1 MPHIM
6 KSKSKGRYI
15 VDARD
20 IAGGQKVF
28 KTELEAK
35 NKLREWTHDDVDG
48 KFIDP
53 TSAVSFETCIK
64 SWIDSNKERVQ
75 FGDIGEGEL
84 GNMECNAN
92 HIRKFN
98 FGGQP
103 IGKVKVSELRA
114 GPLAK
119 LVLPQIRTGRAP
131 ATAKKILVHFKA
143 IFKDAVLS
151 EFIAY
156 DPARDLK
163 LPKNDGANDVE
174 DIAASLDGK
183 KSLAERISSSNVKKI
198 IDAAGEKHRRQI
210 EMISYTGVR
219 VGELRAATWDQISFG
234 DDQNGATF
242 TINRAIK
249 KGGSLGQPKTY
260 SGNRIIALDDD
271 LVRMLREWKVAQP
284 LEQRGNNLIFPN
296 REGGVADGDNWRN
309 RGVIPACKNAGV
321 DLITLRE
328 LRHHFASI
336 LIFNAAFTEATV
348 TQLMGHTDI
357 NFTKKQYATWLS
369 SAKRDKQISE
379 KLTVARRAH

>member
-98 FGGQP
+98 FGGQL

-119 LVLPQIRTGRAP
+119 VVLPQIRTGRAP

-143 IFKDAVLS
+143 IFKDA
-151 EFIAY
+151 
-156 DPARDLK
+156 
-163 LPKNDGANDVE
+163 
-174 DIAASLDGK
+174 IAAP
-183 KSLAERISSSNVKKI
+183 I
-198 IDAAGEKHRRQI
+198 
-210 EMISYTGVR
+210 VR
-219 VGELRAATWDQISFG
+219 VNISLPAAS
-234 DDQNGATF
+234 
-242 TINRAIK
+242 
-249 KGGSLGQPKTY
+249 
-260 SGNRIIALDDD
+260 
-271 LVRMLREWKVAQP
+271 V
-284 LEQRGNNLIFPN
+284 PN
-296 REGGVADGDNWRN
+296 
-309 RGVIPACKNAGV
+309 
-321 DLITLRE
+321 
-328 LRHHFASI
+328 
-336 LIFNAAFTEATV
+336 
-348 TQLMGHTDI
+348 Q
-357 NFTKKQYATWLS
+357 
-369 SAKRDKQISE
+369 
-379 KLTVARRAH
+379 